1 MDMEDQERE
10 RTEKMI
16 EARRARRAEL
26 RRKRIRNQRI
36 ALGVAV
42 LVLVLIIVLIVRG
55 CSADKTPGTAN
66 PDNTNQPND
75 QTQVQLPTT
84 PNTTTVTLSAVGDIM
99 VYDDQLEDALQSDG
113 SYDFSHYFADVSSL
127 LSASDLTVGNFEA
140 NFCRRALR
148 GQA

>member
-1 MDMEDQERE
+1 MDMEDQEHE

-55 CSADKTPGTAN
+55 CSSAQDPGT
-66 PDNTNQPND
+66 TNQDDTTGQGD

-84 PNTTTVTLSAVGDIM
+84 PNTSTVTL
-99 VYDDQLEDALQSDG
+99 L
-113 SYDFSHYFADVSSL
+113 SL
-127 LSASDLTVGNFEA
+127 IHI
-140 NFCRRALR
+140 
-148 GQA
+148 

>member
-1 MDMEDQERE
+1 MP
-10 RTEKMI
+10 
-16 EARRARRAEL
+16 AAPNCGVNA
-26 RRKRIRNQRI
+26 IRNQRI

-84 PNTTTVTLSAVGDIM
+84 PNTQPSP
-99 VYDDQLEDALQSDG
+99 
-113 SYDFSHYFADVSSL
+113 
-127 LSASDLTVGNFEA
+127 
-140 NFCRRALR
+140 
-148 GQA
+148 